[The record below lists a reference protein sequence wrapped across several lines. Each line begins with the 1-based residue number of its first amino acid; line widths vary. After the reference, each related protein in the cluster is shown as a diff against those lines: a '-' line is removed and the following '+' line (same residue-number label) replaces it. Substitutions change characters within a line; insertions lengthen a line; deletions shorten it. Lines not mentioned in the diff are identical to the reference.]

1 MPGLSENVQIVCEV
15 AGGFEGSTKPEAP
28 NPFFFF
34 PLRASEAQI
43 TNDQIC
49 MPGSRVIFC
58 FIFQFFVFF
67 SRLMLIKLRKN
78 SKLVSVLF
86 FTNCLVS
93 QIESLTA
100 RTFLL

>member
-1 MPGLSENVQIVCEV
+1 MFRLFVRWPEGLKAALNQKLQ
-15 AGGFEGSTKPEAP
+15 TL
-28 NPFFFF
+28 FFFF

-58 FIFQFFVFF
+58 FIFQFFFFF

-100 RTFLL
+100 RTSLL